1 MPITVVDADGVAQEF
16 AEGNSWHIDSDKHLH
31 LRSASNKQI
40 ASFAA
45 GCWQSVG
52 HAEVQ
57 A

>member
-1 MPITVVDADGVAQEF
+1 MPITVVDKDDDAQTFTDANTWHVDEF
-16 AEGNSWHIDSDKHLH
+16 QNLH
-31 LRSASNKQI
+31 LRSAGNKQV